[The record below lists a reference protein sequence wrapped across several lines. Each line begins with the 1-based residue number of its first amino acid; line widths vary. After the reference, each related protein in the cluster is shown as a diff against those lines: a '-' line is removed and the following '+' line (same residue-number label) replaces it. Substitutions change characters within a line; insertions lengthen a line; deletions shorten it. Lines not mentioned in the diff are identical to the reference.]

1 MRSEGEL
8 DILSVQNTQ
17 NSAHLLS
24 KLQVVLEYLVW
35 ILCIGFGFGGAGVGG
50 VGSVGGGWSVVA
62 VVVGLGP
69 LGWM

>member
-35 ILCIGFGFGGAGVGG
+35 ILYIGFGFGGDTPK
-50 VGSVGGGWSVVA
+50 
-62 VVVGLGP
+62 GLSSQIWAINIMRL
-69 LGWM
+69 LGDQY

>member
-35 ILCIGFGFGGAGVGG
+35 ILYIGFGFGGDTPK
-50 VGSVGGGWSVVA
+50 
-62 VVVGLGP
+62 GLSSQTWAIDIMR
-69 LGWM
+69 LLVDWY